1 MASEIWLIR
10 HGESAWNVTGQHTG
24 QTDIELSP
32 EGERQAISLGEQLGG
47 RIFGLVLVSPMKRAM
62 ATCRLA
68 GYLDQAEPV
77 RDLVERSYGDFEGLT
92 WPEIR
97 AIAPEWSIWGPAAPN
112 GESVEHVAQRA
123 RRVLDR
129 IARVEGAVALFA
141 HGHLLRVLAACWLEL
156 TPDHGRLF
164 SMATA
169 TISVL
174 GRENGRPVI
183 RRWGIPPDLRA
194 TGSGQ

>member
-24 QTDIELSP
+24 QTDIELSA
-32 EGERQAISLGEQLGG
+32 EGERQARSLGEQLGG
-47 RIFGLVLVSPMKRAM
+47 RKFDLVLVSPMKRAM

-68 GYLDQAEPV
+68 GYLDQAEQVP
-77 RDLVERSYGDFEGLT
+77 DLVERSYGGFEGLT

-97 AIAPEWSIWGPAAPN
+97 AIAPEWSIWGPAAPH
-112 GESVEHVAQRA
+112 GESVEDVAQRA

-129 IARVEGAVALFA
+129 IAPVEGTVALFA

-169 TISVL
+169 TVSVL

-183 RRWGIPPDLRA
+183 RRWGIPPDLRVS
-194 TGSGQ
+194 GSGR

>member
-32 EGERQAISLGEQLGG
+32 EGERQAVSLGEQLAG
-47 RIFGLVLVSPMKRAM
+47 RTFDLVLVSPMRRAM

-68 GYLDQAEPV
+68 GYLDRAEPV
-77 RDLVERSYGDFEGLT
+77 ADLVERSYGDFEGLT
-92 WPEIR
+92 WAGIR
-97 AIAPEWSIWGPAAPN
+97 AVAPDWSIWGPVAPN
-112 GESVEHVAQRA
+112 GESVEHVAARA

-129 IARVEGAVALFA
+129 IAAVEGTVAIFA
-141 HGHLLRVLAACWLEL
+141 HGHLLRVLAACWLGL
-156 TPDHGRLF
+156 PPGHGQHF
-164 SMATA
+164 AMGTA

-174 GRENGRPVI
+174 GLENDRPVI
-183 RRWGIPPDLRA
+183 RRWGIPPDYRA
-194 TGSGQ
+194 TGSVR